1 MIRLDSKYAI
11 KSDGTQYI
19 LGVPTKSTDK
29 AGKEIETWSDCK
41 YLPTMEMALTVYIR
55 IRQKK
60 FVEDTENLT
69 IKECIKGF
77 ENINEEIKE
86 LLKGVRNSEMY

>member
-41 YLPTMEMALTVYIR
+41 YLPTMEMALTVFIR
-55 IRQKK
+55 MKQKK
-60 FVEDTENLT
+60 FVEENEVLT
-69 IKECIKGF
+69 IRECIEGF
-77 ENINEEIKE
+77 EKINKEIEE
-86 LLKGVRNSEMY
+86 LLKGVHDSEMY